1 MSTNLLDED
10 IQVLKTS
17 KGIDW
22 DDLYWG
28 FTCYSRQNYAKKGV
42 QDFDDE
48 IIYGVFARSGGC
60 LMEMQMLWDRLA
72 GNSVPRLKVYSD
84 ALTMLDCPTHKKLIS
99 RLASLEKKL
108 FTPDE
113 FSRLLLSIGFED
125 NSDNQ
130 LPAVDESEIAIGSY
144 VFDSDCGEEGF
155 VVGLSED
162 HSSAVV
168 QYLTC
173 NGPAEDTALC
183 SSLEIMPRPAGEFD
197 IEEACKMCAYL
208 YHANNCA
215 IRPGEYCK
223 RYHRVE
229 GAQK

>member
-17 KGIDW
+17 KGHDW

-28 FTCYSRQNYAKKGV
+28 FTCHSRQNYAKKGV

-48 IIYGVFARSGGC
+48 IMYGIFARSGGC
-60 LMEMQMLWDRLA
+60 LMEMQMLWDKLA
-72 GNSVPRLKVYSD
+72 GDSVPRLRVFSD
-84 ALTMLDCPTHKKLIS
+84 ALAMLDCPTHKKLIS
-99 RLASLEKKL
+99 RLAGSEKKL

-113 FSRLLLSIGFED
+113 FSRLLLSLGFED
-125 NSDNQ
+125 DSDNQ

-144 VFDSDCGEEGF
+144 VFDSGCGEEGF

-162 HSSAVV
+162 HFTAIV

-173 NGPAEDTALC
+173 NGPEEDTAQR
-183 SSLEIMPRPAGEFD
+183 SVLEIMPRPAGEFD

-208 YHANNCA
+208 HHANNCA